1 VARPPAGEPEHPPAV
16 VGAVVGRRAGPDEV
30 VATLADLVGLGYV
43 GLLGGGDA
51 LRVERRRSADPA
63 LPPFE
68 RTLLAAFVRDRTPL
82 TPDDLARN
90 LRPHL
95 RAILGQIEDEAVA
108 RGLLT
113 ESTRARRRRMRL
125 VPLVL
130 LASIPLA
137 FLWPPAAFV
146 GVVAAAL
153 ALVLL
158 SRRRAG
164 RTPAGERVAARWAGR
179 SDASTPVPYAV
190 ALGLAPE
197 PYARLV
203 RALAAAPM
211 PATTVERGREEPG
224 GRDGGEG
231 RGGGWGAA
239 GGASGGGGASRGF
252 DSAAAAGLG
261 GLAAGAALGA
271 SEGEGG
277 GEAGGAGDGG
287 DGGGDGGDGG
297 GE

>member
-16 VGAVVGRRAGPDEV
+16 VGAVVDRRAGPDEV
-30 VATLADLVGLGYV
+30 VATLADLARRGYV
-43 GLLGGGDA
+43 ALLGAGEA
-51 LRVERRRSADPA
+51 LRIERRRPADPA

-82 TPDDLARN
+82 SPDGLSRN

-95 RAILGQIEDEAVA
+95 RAILGAIEDEAVA

-113 ESTRARRRRMRL
+113 EPARARRRRMRL
-125 VPLVL
+125 APLLL
-130 LASIPLA
+130 LASLPLA
-137 FLWPPAAFV
+137 LLWPPAALI
-146 GVVAAAL
+146 GVVATAL
-153 ALVLL
+153 ALALL

-164 RTPAGERVAARWAGR
+164 RTPAGERVAARWADPPG
-179 SDASTPVPYAV
+179 ASTPIPYAV
-190 ALGLAPE
+190 ALGLPPE
-197 PYARLV
+197 PYARIV
-203 RALAAAPM
+203 RALAAPPM
-211 PATTVERGREEPG
+211 PATAVERGREEPG

-231 RGGGWGAA
+231 RGGWGGA

-271 SEGEGG
+271 AEGG
-277 GEAGGAGDGG
+277 SGEADGASDGG
-287 DGGGDGGDGG
+287 DGGGGDGG